1 MSAEI
6 INLAKARKA
15 KARAEKGAQAS
26 QNRARFGRTKADKA
40 FEKAQQEK
48 TVRLL
53 DQSKRDKPPK
63 DSGE

>member
-15 KARAEKGAQAS
+15 KTKADKTAKAE
-26 QNRARFGRTKADKA
+26 QNRARFGVTKAQKA
-40 FEKAQQEK
+40 LVKSVQDK

-53 DQSKRDKPPK
+53 DQSKREKPPQ
-63 DSGE
+63 DIGE

>member
-15 KARAEKGAQAS
+15 KAKAGKAAQAT
-26 QNRARFGRTKADKA
+26 QNRAKFGRTKADKA
-40 FEKAQQEK
+40 FEKAQQDK
-48 TVRLL
+48 AVRLL